1 MLFVA
6 ASCRARAHVL
16 LLLLLLL
23 LLVKSTPQHASTVL
37 TAPPHLHD
45 ERC

>member
-6 ASCRARAHVL
+6 ASCRARAHV
-16 LLLLLLL
+16 LLLLLL